1 MPESWS
7 IKENLELAWSNV
19 PKESHKNADKKNLDS
34 VGDASDIGEDI
45 EAEDG
50 TSEIEEDNIS
60 EIEDNGPSEIEDGS
74 EMEGKS

>member
-34 VGDASDIGEDI
+34 VGVAADVGEDI

-50 TSEIEEDNIS
+50 TSEIEEDDIS
-60 EIEDNGPSEIEDGS
+60 EIEDDGTSEIEDGS
-74 EMEGKS
+74 EMEAKS